1 MKEKRR
7 ILDRYSWQKVDDK
20 FVNPNITGR
29 MPEKAVNQFIEKS
42 TKEFNQ
48 SE

>member
-7 ILDRYSWQKVDDK
+7 ILDRYSWQKEGDK
-20 FVNPNITGR
+20 LINPNIKGDR
-29 MPEKAVNQFIEKS
+29 PEKAVHDYIEKS
-42 TKEFNQ
+42 TKEFNK